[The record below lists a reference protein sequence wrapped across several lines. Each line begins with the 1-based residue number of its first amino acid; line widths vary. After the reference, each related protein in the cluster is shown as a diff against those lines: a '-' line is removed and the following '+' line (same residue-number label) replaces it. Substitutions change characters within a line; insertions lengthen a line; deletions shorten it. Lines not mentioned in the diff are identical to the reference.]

1 MSFSGAHEEEK
12 VKDINRTKKE
22 LLDELKELHQ
32 RVSELEESE
41 SEREGAEKEILNNRN
56 QLVPQLSNFVG

>member
-1 MSFSGAHEEEK
+1 M
-12 VKDINRTKKE
+12 KDINRTKKE